1 MPMRQRNGSPS
12 RTNTC
17 VMTLARQSMKRKTC
31 QDTEG
36 VADEKDSTEN
46 K

>member
-1 MPMRQRNGSPS
+1 
-12 RTNTC
+12 
-17 VMTLARQSMKRKTC
+17 MTLAKQSMKRKTC